1 MKLCGVATCDFGV
14 SQNETNVNWN
24 LFYFSQDLL
33 HLLSGIYTPQHW
45 IYNLQN
51 PAWTAGGDWKG
62 PPSLSLSLGF
72 VPKVGRPVLPK
83 EAKLVPSMGVEPAKA
98 TLPRPRAYG

>member
-1 MKLCGVATCDFGV
+1 MATSDFGV

-33 HLLSGIYTPQHW
+33 HLLSGIYTPQHG

-51 PAWTAGGDWKG
+51 PAWTAGGTG
-62 PPSLSLSLGF
+62 AGTPPHPSHWVF

-83 EAKLVPSMGVEPAKA
+83 EAKLVPSKGVEPAKA

>member
-1 MKLCGVATCDFGV
+1 M
-14 SQNETNVNWN
+14 
-24 LFYFSQDLL
+24 
-33 HLLSGIYTPQHW
+33 
-45 IYNLQN
+45 
-51 PAWTAGGDWKG
+51 AGKD